1 MGKTADEV
9 LADDAAQIPMGR
21 FGTVEEF
28 ANVVVFMASPAASYV
43 TGTTLQVDGG
53 NVRGLL

>member
-1 MGKTADEV
+1 
-9 LADDAAQIPMGR
+9 MGR
-21 FGTVEEF
+21 LGTPEEF

-53 NVRGLL
+53 NVKSLL